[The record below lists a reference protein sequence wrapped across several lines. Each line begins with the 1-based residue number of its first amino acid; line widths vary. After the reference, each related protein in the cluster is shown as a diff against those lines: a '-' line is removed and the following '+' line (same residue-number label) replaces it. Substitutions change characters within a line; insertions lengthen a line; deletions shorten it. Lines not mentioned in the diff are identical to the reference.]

1 VSDVYS
7 EEQGACERPKPPKK
21 RVINGWK
28 QTKAAMAGL
37 WKGKSF
43 DHNLLILLC
52 GQ

>member
-7 EEQGACERPKPPKK
+7 EEGGACERPEPPKK
-21 RVINGWK
+21 VMINGWK
-28 QTKAAMAGL
+28 PTKVAMAGR